1 MREVDRWFR
10 DGGNERYRY
19 TYDLYQDSVVFDVG
33 GYMGNWSEK
42 IFNKYHPTIYIFE
55 PVKKYYELIK
65 SKFLTNDKV
74 KVFNFGLS
82 NKTQTLDIKLSN
94 DGSSVHIKNGDLET
108 INLKSIIDFVN
119 ENNIESI
126 NLLKL
131 NVEGEE
137 YNIMDS
143 LLESGFADKINDYQ
157 IQYHDFI
164 EDCNHRRD
172 KIRENLKNTHK
183 ETYCYKF
190 VWENWEKLK

>member
-1 MREVDRWFR
+1 MKEVDRWFR

-19 TYDLYQDSVVFDVG
+19 TYDLDHDSVVFDVG

-42 IFNKYHPTIYIFE
+42 IFNKYQPTIYIFE

-65 SKFLTNDKV
+65 SKFSTNDKV

-82 NKTQTLDIKLSN
+82 NETQILDIKLSN
-94 DGSSVHIKNGDLET
+94 DGSSVHIKNGDVET
-108 INLKSIIDFVN
+108 IKLKNIIDFIN

-137 YNIMDS
+137 YNIMDKII
-143 LLESGFADKINDYQ
+143 ESGFTDKINDYQ

-164 EDCNHRRD
+164 EDCEKRRD
-172 KIRENLKNTHK
+172 EIREKIKKTHK